1 MIAIGSV
8 LLFYLPLDRYS
19 KSYLCYLIVTDTKV
33 RQTKA
38 TPAALAAL
46 AAATGTRLR
55 TLVLQLQLPYLSD
68 LVMTVAI
75 ESVKLDFCNILAV
88 L

>member
-19 KSYLCYLIVTDTKV
+19 KSYICYLIVTDTKV
-33 RQTKA
+33 RRTKA
-38 TPAALAAL
+38 TPAAL

-55 TLVLQLQLPYLSD
+55 TLVLQPQLPYLSD
-68 LVMTVAI
+68 LAMTVAI

>member
-1 MIAIGSV
+1 MVKTTICS
-8 LLFYLPLDRYS
+8 
-19 KSYLCYLIVTDTKV
+19 LIVTDTKV

-55 TLVLQLQLPYLSD
+55 TLVLQPQLPYLSD
-68 LVMTVAI
+68 LAMTVAI